1 MPLSANKL
9 IFAKGKA
16 KDTTSKSPMKGRKAT
31 QLQSGTLEIGAIIK
45 KRLRESSHS
54 VVWLAEQLGCSRT
67 NIYKMFNK
75 RTIDT
80 NELLKISKILSFDFF
95 GLYSELLK
103 KQQRHD
109 S

>member
-1 MPLSANKL
+1 
-9 IFAKGKA
+9 
-16 KDTTSKSPMKGRKAT
+16 MKGRKAT

-75 RTIDT
+75 CTIDT

>member
-1 MPLSANKL
+1 M
-9 IFAKGKA
+9 
-16 KDTTSKSPMKGRKAT
+16 
-31 QLQSGTLEIGAIIK
+31 EIGAIIK

>member
-1 MPLSANKL
+1 
-9 IFAKGKA
+9 
-16 KDTTSKSPMKGRKAT
+16 MKGRKAT

>member
-1 MPLSANKL
+1 
-9 IFAKGKA
+9 
-16 KDTTSKSPMKGRKAT
+16 MKGRKAT
-31 QLQSGTLEIGAIIK
+31 QLQGGTLEIGAIIK